1 MCLLCMSFGL
11 ACSASATGTPKTADT
26 KTKNTNTAE
35 TKNKAA
41 AVSKNMALVEKRANN
56 LSDQMIRE
64 LRLNNYQANKIRQ
77 INMDVTAQ
85 IAEVE
90 EQFKGNQQLIEE
102 KCKAVL
108 AARDVAFE
116 DVLSTV
122 QYNDYFGDR
131 KVYDKFDKQYLASL
145 SQQGSDKIASAD
157 NTIDGA
163 TAGNAASGNA
173 STVN

>member
-1 MCLLCMSFGL
+1 MRKVMCLLCMSFGL

-26 KTKNTNTAE
+26 KTKNTAE
-35 TKNKAA
+35 TKNKATA
-41 AVSKNMALVEKRANN
+41 ASKNMALVEKRANN

-77 INMDVTAQ
+77 INLDVTSQ
-85 IAEVE
+85 IAAVE
-90 EQFKGNQQLIEE
+90 DQFKGNQQLIEE
-102 KCKAVL
+102 KCKAIM

-131 KVYDKFDKQYLASL
+131 KVYDKSDKEYLASL
-145 SQQGSDKIASAD
+145 SQQGTERIASAE
-157 NTIDGA
+157 NMTEG
-163 TAGNAASGNA
+163 GNAASGNA